1 LLYTLNTENKL
12 EGIVEKLKAG
22 VEPIAESAAFTV
34 DTHFVFDSNFR
45 SFPYEAVWSPQNLA
59 AVLKVTGKIILNIR
73 WKGLNYADVFR
84 ARG

>member
-22 VEPIAESAAFTV
+22 VENIAESAAFAV
-34 DTHFVFDSNFR
+34 DTHSVFDSKVR

-59 AVLKVTGKIILNIR
+59 ATPKVTGKIILNIR
-73 WKGLNYADVFR
+73 W
-84 ARG
+84 RG